1 MALVHRRAEI
11 LILACQLLTFELLR
25 RWPLF
30 LGVRHRRSL
39 FCIRL
44 RLYPIISTVKARTVS
59 VHILAERIIDVGVVD
74 NGLIHMRHSG
84 VVLEG
89 VSTPSSAPVPVSGVA
104 ITVINAS
111 VKTDRRSPVT
121 LVKRVRAVV
130 SNPTIPGSK
139 ADRPS
144 AEGPRRLGPNNNRS
158 NSRPSPSNPESRYV
172 LRPDRPVARLP
183 AEAEEPNRLRILPAR
198 TTSKV
203 RQEMRRKLRN
213 VISSCSCL

>member
-74 NGLIHMRHSG
+74 NRLIHMRYSS

-89 VSTPSSAPVPVSGVA
+89 VATPSAAPVTVSGVA

-121 LVKRVRAVV
+121 LVKRVSTVSPTPPSRGPKQTDPWRRDPHAWDPIIIVV
-130 SNPTIPGSK
+130 IVVPAPITRSPDMSCDRTGRLHDYRQRRRSPT
-139 ADRPS
+139 D
-144 AEGPRRLGPNNNRS
+144 
-158 NSRPSPSNPESRYV
+158 
-172 LRPDRPVARLP
+172 
-183 AEAEEPNRLRILPAR
+183 
-198 TTSKV
+198 
-203 RQEMRRKLRN
+203 
-213 VISSCSCL
+213 